1 MPPHFSL
8 SIQVLKFFKFLIN
21 FSTGNSMNK
30 ITTYTI
36 IALIAFSAGVA
47 SATVI
52 AKNDAVKQFLVIDA
66 AQVDIL
72 GNAAK

>member
-1 MPPHFSL
+1 
-8 SIQVLKFFKFLIN
+8 
-21 FSTGNSMNK
+21 MNK
-30 ITTYTI
+30 ITTYMI

-52 AKNDAVKQFLVIDA
+52 AKNDAVKQFLVIDT